1 MTGYLIRRILWLVP
15 VLLFISLVTFTLMH
29 SVEGGPWDDGQKLT
43 DVDRERLN
51 ARYGLDDPV
60 WQQYLNFLTD
70 AMQGDLGVS
79 FQRQTQDVRT
89 IIWDG
94 FKVSAVL
101 GGLALAVSLVL
112 GVPLGV
118 LSAVKKNGPLDYAAV
133 LLSTLGAAVPS
144 FVLGIGLILLFAVR
158 LDWVPVN
165 GWGSAKEAIMP
176 VIALSFLPVA
186 FLARITRA
194 SMLEVLRQ
202 DYVRTAR
209 SKGLG
214 EFTVLTRHTI
224 RNAVIP
230 VLTVV
235 GPLAAGLITGSFII
249 EQMFGIPGL
258 GRQFITSVT
267 QRDYGVIM
275 GTTLFYAALVALAN
289 LLVDITYAVVD
300 PRIKYS

>member
-1 MTGYLIRRILWLVP
+1 MTGYLIRRVLWLIP
-15 VLLFISLVTFTLMH
+15 VLLFISLVTFVLMH

-51 ARYGLDDPV
+51 ARYGLDDPT
-60 WQQYLNFLTD
+60 WKQYFNFLTD
-70 AMQGDLGVS
+70 ALQGDLGVS

-89 IIWDG
+89 IIWNG

-101 GGLALAVSLVL
+101 GGLALGVSLMV
-112 GVPLGV
+112 GVPLGI
-118 LSAVKKNGPLDYAAV
+118 LSAVKKNGPWDYAAV
-133 LLSTLGAAVPS
+133 LVSTLGAAIPS
-144 FVLGIGLILLFAVR
+144 FVLGIGLILLFAVE

-165 GWGSAKEAIMP
+165 GWGSPEEAILP
-176 VIALSFLPVA
+176 VIALSFLPIA

-224 RNAVIP
+224 RNAIIP
-230 VLTVV
+230 VLTVI

-289 LLVDITYAVVD
+289 LLVDITYAMVD

>member
-1 MTGYLIRRILWLVP
+1 MTGYLIRRVLWLIP

-29 SVEGGPWDDGQKLT
+29 AVEGGPWDDGQKLT

-60 WQQYLNFLTD
+60 WRQYLNFLTD

-165 GWGSAKEAIMP
+165 GWGTPKEAIMP
-176 VIALSFLPVA
+176 VIALAFLPVA

-230 VLTVV
+230 VLTVI